1 MEKMEEDYED
11 ISILIR
17 RSKRSKTE

>member
-17 RSKRSKTE
+17 RSKRSETE